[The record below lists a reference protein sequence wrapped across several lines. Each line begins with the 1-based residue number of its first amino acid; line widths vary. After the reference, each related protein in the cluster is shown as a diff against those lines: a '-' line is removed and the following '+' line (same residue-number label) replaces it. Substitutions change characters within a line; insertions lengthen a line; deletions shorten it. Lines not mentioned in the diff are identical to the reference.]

1 MEPKRRTLVCSSTTP
16 RFHVPTILLP
26 GIIFHTF
33 QGELRVEAQQVLV
46 RPDLGENERPRFDID
61 RGKSLQVNLQLFIH

>member
-1 MEPKRRTLVCSSTTP
+1 MEAKRKTRVCGSLTP
-16 RFHVPTILLP
+16 RFHQPTTLLP

-61 RGKSLQVNLQLFIH
+61 RGRSLQVNLQLLIH